1 MYYFANGKDLCKWP
15 DGENYTY
22 TKKLSNIFRLK
33 VCRSLSETFIKSSK
47 PFFIIHNN
55 MENLLSFSRNL
66 GYTVIG
72 TKEEFFC
79 SSEKNNFSGIKCFF
93 TVSYNQVIIYVFI
106 WDIFERGGVKTNSKV
121 LIDL

>member
-15 DGENYTY
+15 DGENYAY

-66 GYTVIG
+66 GYTVIA

-79 SSEKNNFSGIKCFF
+79 SSEKNNFSGIVFF
-93 TVSYNQVIIYVFI
+93 HS
-106 WDIFERGGVKTNSKV
+106 E
-121 LIDL
+121 L